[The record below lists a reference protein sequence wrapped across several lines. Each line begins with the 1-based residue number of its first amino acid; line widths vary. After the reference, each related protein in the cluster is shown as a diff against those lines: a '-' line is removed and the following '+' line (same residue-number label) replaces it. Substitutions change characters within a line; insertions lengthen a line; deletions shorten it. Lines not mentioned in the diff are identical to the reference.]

1 MPNFQS
7 LCLISFVFFVLQ
19 DGNKNCRHS
28 TLLLP
33 LQGGMEI
40 FSIKILRRMDQGG
53 MSIQQEKV
61 QKDRF
66 FAPGGQKFDT
76 NFFANFKVN
85 VLERERKCWAQI
97 HLIVLG
103 DNNLRETIEREHVQD
118 QIKIKFDQNEALNE

>member
-1 MPNFQS
+1 MSTKIVVILYGSSHFKEAWKYFQS
-7 LCLISFVFFVLQ
+7 RFWEEWTRVECQYSRKRF
-19 DGNKNCRHS
+19 K
-28 TLLLP
+28 
-33 LQGGMEI
+33 
-40 FSIKILRRMDQGG
+40 KID
-53 MSIQQEKV
+53 
-61 QKDRF
+61 F

-85 VLERERKCWAQI
+85 VLEWEQKGWAQI